1 MSWQM
6 PQRYAGSPTS
16 ATPLIGATAPP
27 PTRNNA
33 TVRII
38 RVLYIGRMLE
48 DNERLQHYSG
58 PSTSESSLAGAIE
71 PPQVPNNATNRF
83 GNRPPQLHLYG
94 LVSLEGNQRPQ
105 HYASLST
112 GVSTLAGA
120 IGPLQ
125 TATNAT
131 VRNQNQ
137 VIISCHSLA
146 CLYIQNGNACG
157 ESITCDTVPK
167 HFRAMHGV
175 KRINRKV
182 KIVCRWQNCGRR
194 IRRHNFV
201 RHIRRR
207 HLKHKGK
214 YQIRKQN

>member
-33 TVRII
+33 TNQFSCCPYLFCLCD
-38 RVLYIGRMLE
+38 RV

-71 PPQVPNNATNRF
+71 PPQVPNNAT
-83 GNRPPQLHLYG
+83 LHLYG

-201 RHIRRR
+201 PSS
-207 HLKHKGK
+207 GA
-214 YQIRKQN
+214 